1 MTRVLAAALA
11 VACTLPL
18 VAESSASGQALEG
31 VISGRV
37 RLGTEG
43 APPIE
48 SLRVQLIVLGDGP
61 PRTIETETAGDAF
74 RFVVDTDPLVS
85 YVVRVVYQGVQYI
98 APPVLLSPELPTAE
112 VELTVF
118 ETTRERPLLAIE
130 STLLTVIALD
140 RTNAQLTLLRED
152 RVHNPGDRVY
162 VGGEGGVT
170 LRLPA
175 PDGVVA
181 ADGSGG
187 EGSYRLEGGTLV
199 TTEPLRPGTTTVV
212 TRYVVSYDR
221 AGDAYT
227 LRVTAPLATRRME
240 IEVPT
245 RFVDDLDPL
254 ADAVQEGERDVEG
267 ERVAVI
273 AHDGP
278 AGPGKSTSVRLE
290 GLTGRNSPNPLTG
303 AAGAAIAVLLAL
315 AVVSGGAVLLMRA
328 RGGSG
333 RAP

>member
-1 MTRVLAAALA
+1 MTRALAAALV

-18 VAESSASGQALEG
+18 VAESAASGQALEG

-43 APPIE
+43 AAPIE
-48 SLRVQLIVLGDGP
+48 SLPVQLIVLGGGP
-61 PRTIETETAGDAF
+61 PRTLETETQGDAF
-74 RFVVDTDPLVS
+74 RFAVDADPLVS
-85 YVVRVVYQGVQYI
+85 YVVRVVYRGVQYI
-98 APPVLLSPELPTAE
+98 APPVLLSRELPTAE

-118 ETTRERPLLAIE
+118 ETTRERPPLEIE

-152 RVHNPGDRVY
+152 RVNNPGDRVY
-162 VGGEGGVT
+162 VGGEAGVT
-170 LRLPA
+170 LRLPV
-175 PDGVVA
+175 PDGMVA
-181 ADGSGG
+181 ADGSG

-199 TTEPLRPGTTTVV
+199 ATEPLRPGTTTVV

-227 LRVTAPLATRRME
+227 LRVTAPLPTRRME

-254 ADAVQEGERDVEG
+254 AGAVREGERDVEG

-278 AGPGKSTSVRLE
+278 AGPGESTSVRLE

-303 AAGAAIAVLLAL
+303 TAGAAIAVLLAL

-333 RAP
+333 SAP